1 MKAITEIANKL
12 TDMLDKAKTPD
23 ELAMMVETMVE
34 CYSTP
39 VIIAALMSE
48 IIDLKEMS
56 LDEDEEELDKEEN
69 TSYMS

>member
-12 TDMLDKAKTPD
+12 TDMLDEAKTPD
-23 ELAMMVETMVE
+23 ELAMIVETMVE

-39 VIIAALMSE
+39 VVIAALMAE

-56 LDEDEEELDKEEN
+56 FDEDEEELDEEEN
-69 TSYMS
+69 SSYMS

>member
-12 TDMLDKAKTPD
+12 TDMLDEAKTPD
-23 ELAMMVETMVE
+23 ELAMIVETMVE

-39 VIIAALMSE
+39 VIVAALMAE

-56 LDEDEEELDKEEN
+56 FDEDEEELDEEEN
-69 TSYMS
+69 PSYMS

>member
-12 TDMLDKAKTPD
+12 TDMLDEAKTPD
-23 ELAMMVETMVE
+23 ELAMIVETMVE

-39 VIIAALMSE
+39 VIIAALMAE

-56 LDEDEEELDKEEN
+56 FDEDEEELDEEEN
-69 TSYMS
+69 PSYMS

>member
-12 TDMLDKAKTPD
+12 TDMLDEAKTPD
-23 ELAMMVETMVE
+23 ELAMIVETMVE

-39 VIIAALMSE
+39 VIIAALMAE

-56 LDEDEEELDKEEN
+56 FDKDEEELDEEEN
-69 TSYMS
+69 PSYMS

>member
-12 TDMLDKAKTPD
+12 TDMLDEAKTPD
-23 ELAMMVETMVE
+23 ELAMIVETMVE

-39 VIIAALMSE
+39 VIIAALMAE

-56 LDEDEEELDKEEN
+56 FDEDEEELDEEEN
-69 TSYMS
+69 SSYMS

>member
-12 TDMLDKAKTPD
+12 TDMLDEAKTPD
-23 ELAMMVETMVE
+23 ELAMIVETMVE

-39 VIIAALMSE
+39 VIVAALMAE

-56 LDEDEEELDKEEN
+56 FDEDEEELDEEEN
-69 TSYMS
+69 SSYMS

>member
-12 TDMLDKAKTPD
+12 TDMLDEAKTPD
-23 ELAMMVETMVE
+23 ELAMIVETMVE

-39 VIIAALMSE
+39 VIIAALMAE

-56 LDEDEEELDKEEN
+56 FDEDEEELDEEKN
-69 TSYMS
+69 PSYMS

>member
-12 TDMLDKAKTPD
+12 TDMLDEAKTPD
-23 ELAMMVETMVE
+23 ELAMIVETMVE

-39 VIIAALMSE
+39 VVVAALMAE

-56 LDEDEEELDKEEN
+56 FDEDEEELDEEEN
-69 TSYMS
+69 PSYMS

>member
-1 MKAITEIANKL
+1 MKAIAEIANRL
-12 TDMLDKAKTPD
+12 TDMLDKAKTAD
-23 ELAMMVETMVE
+23 ELDMIVETMVE

-56 LDEDEEELDKEEN
+56 FDEGEEELNEEEN
-69 TSYMS
+69 SSYMS

>member
-12 TDMLDKAKTPD
+12 TDMLDEAKTPD
-23 ELAMMVETMVE
+23 ELAMIVETMVE

-39 VIIAALMSE
+39 VIIAAFMAE

-56 LDEDEEELDKEEN
+56 FDEDEEELDEEEN
-69 TSYMS
+69 PSYMS

>member
-12 TDMLDKAKTPD
+12 TDMLDEAKTPD
-23 ELAMMVETMVE
+23 ELAMIVETMVE

-39 VIIAALMSE
+39 VVVAALMAE

-56 LDEDEEELDKEEN
+56 FDEDEEELDEEEN
-69 TSYMS
+69 SSYMS

>member
-12 TDMLDKAKTPD
+12 TDMLDEAKTPD
-23 ELAMMVETMVE
+23 ELVMIVETMVE

-39 VIIAALMSE
+39 VVVAALMAE

-56 LDEDEEELDKEEN
+56 FDEDEEELYEEEN

>member
-1 MKAITEIANKL
+1 MKAIAEIANRL
-12 TDMLDKAKTPD
+12 TDMLDKAKTAD
-23 ELAMMVETMVE
+23 ELAMIVETMVE

-56 LDEDEEELDKEEN
+56 LDEDEEELDEEEN